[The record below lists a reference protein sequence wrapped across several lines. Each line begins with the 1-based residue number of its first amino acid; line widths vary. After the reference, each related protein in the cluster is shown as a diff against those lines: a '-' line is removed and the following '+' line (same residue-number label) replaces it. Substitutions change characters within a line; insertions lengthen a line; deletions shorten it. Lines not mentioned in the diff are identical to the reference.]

1 MRIVHVKLLSR
12 AGRLS
17 MLPKSDTEKSIA
29 FDEIK
34 KRVDDKG
41 GVLSVL
47 MKELREAHGASK
59 LGNNVVNEI
68 QAILAEKGIAHSPA
82 DLPTSA
88 VKKVRLYTLMSR
100 LKDSVA
106 ANNGLFSEKA
116 DEAVRKSVM
125 LDDYARMV
133 EDIRAIVSPQ
143 DK

>member
-1 MRIVHVKLLSR
+1 
-12 AGRLS
+12 

-41 GVLSVL
+41 GVLSVP

-82 DLPTSA
+82 DLPTAA